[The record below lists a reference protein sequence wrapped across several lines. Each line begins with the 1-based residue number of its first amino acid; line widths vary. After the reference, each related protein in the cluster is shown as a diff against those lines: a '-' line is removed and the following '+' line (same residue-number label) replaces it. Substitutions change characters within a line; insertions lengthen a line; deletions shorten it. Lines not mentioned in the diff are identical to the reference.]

1 MGIKLRVRIAGSGET
16 MRVEVPE
23 VCTLSQLRA
32 AVATKCFDGAVPP
45 ENVAVTLNRTDDVST
60 QGAGEGSTLR
70 ACGIAR
76 GDLVHVFVRDGP
88 TAAAAT
94 TNAPADAPVAS
105 TSAPAQTDEEDR
117 RRRCLH
123 AAERRGDVAAA
134 INTPAASTASH
145 DTPTSPVD
153 AAGRSGRGAPFVATR
168 RPTPMPPA
176 LSSLLELREPAD
188 PVGLV
193 ACAVHASL
201 VDAGMD
207 IVDVTPCNIKRA
219 SFRPRWE
226 NGAAGASTAVPP
238 PVTVVVRAQD
248 VGGDH
253 VVFAASV
260 NDGDPFVFRCAAS
273 AHVVAVGA
281 HGGAHGGADGG
292 ADGYADVA
300 LPSLWRDAKDSL
312 ALPASIRARTAAGLP
327 SPPPLLALPD
337 ELKLAVLASLA
348 TPRDICAVGATCRE
362 LAALASSDAL
372 WKPLHDAEFGA
383 ETSNDVRRV
392 RDASSG
398 TGAFRRRYAEKHA
411 ERARRERERERRVA
425 EMMRARERAARGGTR
440 SLRSPSR
447 RRRRRRFCRV
457 AAARVRARD
466 NGRRL
471 RPVPG
476 RGWWHAGVP
485 GGFRRGLGGPLGGF
499 AAPTP
504 MGGWPTGGPPGVP
517 GGGGGFGRGMG
528 GMGGRGG
535 AGAGWAGAGRGRRPL
550 GTPTTSSDGIGSTSA
565 SSTKINAFAIQA
577 TFPFQYRQLQYRRLY
592 YTHLPARLSCLAL
605 HLPSP
610 SRSRRSCSARL
621 SAAMRSASAYL
632 AIFLALSIASRMRWF

>member
-1 MGIKLRVRIAGSGET
+1 MRRRRLEAQSRARAEGTGQKAREMGIKLRVRIAGSGET

-70 ACGIAR
+70 VCGIAR

-176 LSSLLELREPAD
+176 LSSLLELREPAT

-281 HGGAHGGADGG
+281 HGGADGG
-292 ADGYADVA
+292 AHGYEYVA

-337 ELKLAVLASLA
+337 ELKLATLASLA

-425 EMMRARERAARGGTR
+425 EMMRARERAARAGPGPYVPHPAGGGGFVA
-440 SLRSPSR
+440 SPPP
-447 RRRRRRFCRV
+447 
-457 AAARVRARD
+457 
-466 NGRRL
+466 GY
-471 RPVPG
+471 VPG
-476 RGWWHAGVP
+476 ITGGDYDLYPAGGGGMPGFP
-485 GGFRRGLGGPLGGF
+485 GGFAGGLGGPLGGF

-517 GGGGGFGRGMG
+517 GGGRGFGRGMG

-535 AGAGWAGAGRGRRPL
+535 RGRGMGGR
-550 GTPTTSSDGIGSTSA
+550 GTGP
-565 SSTKINAFAIQA
+565 
-577 TFPFQYRQLQYRRLY
+577 P
-592 YTHLPARLSCLAL
+592 PAWDADDV
-605 HLPSP
+605 
-610 SRSRRSCSARL
+610 
-621 SAAMRSASAYL
+621 
-632 AIFLALSIASRMRWF
+632 I

>member
-1 MGIKLRVRIAGSGET
+1 MGIKLRVRIAGSGDT

-88 TAAAAT
+88 SAAAAT

-105 TSAPAQTDEEDR
+105 TSAPAQTDEEER

-123 AAERRGDVAAA
+123 AAEQRSDVAAA
-134 INTPAASTASH
+134 VNTASRDAPTSTA
-145 DTPTSPVD
+145 D
-153 AAGRSGRGAPFVATR
+153 AAARPGRGAPVVATR

-176 LSSLLELREPAD
+176 LRSLLELREPAT

-207 IVDVTPCNIKRA
+207 IVDVTPCSIKRA

-226 NGAAGASTAVPP
+226 NGAGAGASTAVPP
-238 PVTVVVRAQD
+238 PVSVVVRTQD

-253 VVFAASV
+253 VVFAAAV

-281 HGGAHGGADGG
+281 HGGAHG
-292 ADGYADVA
+292 YEYVA
-300 LPSLWRDAKDSL
+300 LPLLWRDAKDSL

-327 SPPPLLALPD
+327 SPPPFLALPD
-337 ELKLAVLASLA
+337 ELKLATLTYLAEA
-348 TPRDICAVGATCRE
+348 RDVCAVGATCRE
-362 LAALASSDAL
+362 LAALASSDDL

-383 ETSNDVRRV
+383 ETSNDVNRTQLWP
-392 RDASSG
+392 AAG
-398 TGAFRRRYAEKHA
+398 PGAYRRRYAEKHA

-425 EMMRARERAARGGTR
+425 EMMRARERAARAGPGPYVPHPAGGGGFFA
-440 SLRSPSR
+440 SPPP
-447 RRRRRRFCRV
+447 
-457 AAARVRARD
+457 
-466 NGRRL
+466 GY
-471 RPVPG
+471 VPG
-476 RGWWHAGVP
+476 ITGGDYDLYPAGGVGMPGFP
-485 GGFRRGLGGPLGGF
+485 GGYAGGFTGPLGGF

-517 GGGGGFGRGMG
+517 GGGRGFGRGMG
-528 GMGGRGG
+528 GMGGMGGRG
-535 AGAGWAGAGRGRRPL
+535 GRGRGMGGR
-550 GTPTTSSDGIGSTSA
+550 GTGP
-565 SSTKINAFAIQA
+565 
-577 TFPFQYRQLQYRRLY
+577 P
-592 YTHLPARLSCLAL
+592 PAWDADDV
-605 HLPSP
+605 
-610 SRSRRSCSARL
+610 
-621 SAAMRSASAYL
+621 
-632 AIFLALSIASRMRWF
+632 I